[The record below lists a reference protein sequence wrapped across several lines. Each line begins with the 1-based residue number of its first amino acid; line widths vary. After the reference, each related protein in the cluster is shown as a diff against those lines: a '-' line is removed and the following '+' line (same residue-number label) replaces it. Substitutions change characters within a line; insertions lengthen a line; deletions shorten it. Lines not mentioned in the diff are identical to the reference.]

1 MTLLRGI
8 VPVGLTFLAVL
19 LAALPWGLPAEIA
32 PALPLIPYVVI
43 HAMIERRPSAVPD
56 WLVFL
61 AGLALDVLGQ
71 GPLGYWALVYLVG
84 FVCVRSASEPGPSGT
99 LRGILLLALT
109 LAALVLVQWLITSIY
124 RVHLAA
130 VVPLLGGAAIAL
142 AAYAVVVLLF
152 PAGPRETPRSNGQLA
167 RGV

>member
-1 MTLLRGI
+1 MTVLSRI
-8 VPVGLTFLAVL
+8 VPAGLILLAVL

-32 PALPLIPYVVI
+32 PALPLLPYVVI
-43 HAMIERRPSAVPD
+43 HVMIERQPAAVPD

-84 FVCVRSASEPGPSGT
+84 FVCVRSASELGVAGFVRGT
-99 LRGILLLALT
+99 VLLAST
-109 LAALVLVQWLITSIY
+109 LAALVLVQWLVTSIY

-130 VVPLLGGAAIAL
+130 IGPLLAGAAIAL
-142 AAYAVVVLLF
+142 VAYAVIAVLF
-152 PAGPRETPRSNGQLA
+152 PPGPRETQRSNGRLA